1 MYVLARTSDLDA
13 VIEKWWLMG
22 RAVLRR
28 APSSTQENLIAMK
41 TKPFH
46 VHVEQRVLD
55 DLQL

>member
-1 MYVLARTSDLDA
+1 M
-13 VIEKWWLMG
+13 E

-28 APSSTQENLIAMK
+28 APSSAQENLIAMK